1 MLLLFFYNDIP
12 KSLIKYYQCFYT
24 FLEYAFFSYL
34 LWINVQNKK
43 LKRLIIYFS
52 IGFFL
57 FQFIYAFRS
66 QKSGLDSIPIGI
78 ETILILAFIFFFF
91 YEFAQKESSNY
102 IYNHYCFWISVG
114 ILIYLG
120 GSFFFYILFNEL
132 SREQVVTFGNM
143 TFVAEILKN
152 FLFGFALIIY
162 AKNPTNNNNIKH
174 SNVPYL
180 DMI

>member
-1 MLLLFFYNDIP
+1 M
-12 KSLIKYYQCFYT
+12 
-24 FLEYAFFSYL
+24 
-34 LWINVQNKK
+34 
-43 LKRLIIYFS
+43 
-52 IGFFL
+52 
-57 FQFIYAFRS
+57 
-66 QKSGLDSIPIGI
+66 
-78 ETILILAFIFFFF
+78 
-91 YEFAQKESSNY
+91 
-102 IYNHYCFWISVG
+102 G